1 MGETREQIEYQQVE
15 KTDYVAVEKISYHY
29 SGVSDQR
36 RGEQVGVKEGES
48 RVIGTSHS
56 VPAHPLGAYGGLHGG
71 AYPGTYG
78 GAYRGTY
85 GGSYGAPY
93 GHPANAFRSQYGQQW
108 GSQFGSRYASPDRR
122 MQMQRPPAD
131 VSADV
136 VEKKD

>member
-1 MGETREQIEYQQVE
+1 MEPREYEQQYQVPVEHLEDKVISRIEHFPVTTTETREQIEYQQVE

-56 VPAHPLGAYGGLHGG
+56 VPSHPLGAYGGLHGG

-108 GSQFGSRYASPDRR
+108 GS
-122 MQMQRPPAD
+122 
-131 VSADV
+131 
-136 VEKKD
+136 